1 MFVVFICVHLLI
13 QLKCVLMFV
22 IFEQYRTDIC
32 SCANIKKT
40 SLSLV
45 LLYFRNYKHKIACTG
60 TAAVSETETVS

>member
-1 MFVVFICVHLLI
+1 
-13 QLKCVLMFV
+13 MFV

-45 LLYFRNYKHKIACTG
+45 LVYFRNYKHKIACTG